1 MSHEGG
7 MPNNYTLPISDL
19 YQETYDNQWQEQIQQ
34 ATSRLERFCVI
45 KSGLTGKLHEFSFV
59 GSTELDEKQGRMQDI
74 VLNEL
79 DYFKRRMLPVSFSKH
94 LGYDKDD
101 DIFLHGLDAPV
112 TQTINALK
120 YAAARKMDDVLF
132 GLKRQ
137 GDLYVPSKG
146 GIFGTAF
153 AGNDGM
159 SQLELLASN
168 VVAANHTASTA
179 KDCPMTI
186 EKLNRGITL
195 LQENG
200 ILDDASNA
208 YGDQVCCAITPRMRE
223 ALINDERLQKND
235 FGFASLRKSNGAL
248 DPIMGIQFII
258 TPNLPVDE
266 AGDIICPMWMKNS
279 LYFGSWK
286 QNEVTVEKR
295 PDKEDTVQIGLKT
308 IMGSTRMREEAFVQI
323 KCKPLV

>member
-1 MSHEGG
+1 
-7 MPNNYTLPISDL
+7 MPNYTLPISDL
-19 YQETYDNQWQEQIQQ
+19 YQETFDNQWQEQVQQ
-34 ATSRLERFCVI
+34 ATSRLERFCVV
-45 KSGLTGKLHEFSFV
+45 KSGLTGKLLEFNFV
-59 GSTELDEKQGRMQDI
+59 GTTELEEKRGRMQDI
-74 VLNEL
+74 VLSEVN
-79 DYFKRRMLPVSFSKH
+79 YFKRRMLPVSFSKH

-120 YAAARKMDDVLF
+120 YAAARKMDDVLL
-132 GLKRQ
+132 GLRKQ
-137 GDLYVPSKG
+137 GSDYVPSKG

-159 SQLELLASN
+159 DRLELLASN
-168 VVAANHTASTA
+168 VVPVDHTGSAA
-179 KDCPMTI
+179 KDMPMTI

-195 LQENG
+195 LQEAG

-223 ALINDERLQKND
+223 ALINDERLQKAD
-235 FGFASLRKSNGAL
+235 FGFSSLRKTNGAL
-248 DPIMGIQFII
+248 DPVMGIQFII
-258 TPNLPVDE
+258 SPNLPKDDS
-266 AGDIICPMWMKNS
+266 GNIICPMWMKNS

-286 QNEVTVEKR
+286 NSEVTVEKR
-295 PDKEDTVQIGLKT
+295 SDKEDTVQIGLKT

-323 KCKPLV
+323 KCKPLA